1 LNRTTS
7 IEPHLLIKTFINSLI
22 IKCNMNG
29 VMYLHT
35 TRQLF
40 IVSVAFILVYLWK
53 LFLCPNVKI
62 RVSGCT
68 VDDPPFFPSRDMSE

>member
-1 LNRTTS
+1 
-7 IEPHLLIKTFINSLI
+7 
-22 IKCNMNG
+22 MNG

-40 IVSVAFILVYLWK
+40 ILGVAFILVYLWK
-53 LFLCPNVKI
+53 FYLCPNVKI
-62 RVSGCT
+62 RVSGCI

>member
-1 LNRTTS
+1 
-7 IEPHLLIKTFINSLI
+7 
-22 IKCNMNG
+22 MNG

-40 IVSVAFILVYLWK
+40 ILGVAFILVYLWK
-53 LFLCPNVKI
+53 FYLCPNVKI

-68 VDDPPFFPSRDMSE
+68 VDDPLFPPLVI

>member
-1 LNRTTS
+1 
-7 IEPHLLIKTFINSLI
+7 
-22 IKCNMNG
+22 MNG
-29 VMYLHT
+29 VMDLQT

-40 IVSVAFILVYLWK
+40 ILCVACMLVYLWE

-68 VDDPPFFPSRDMSE
+68 VDDPPFPPLS